1 MKWKVNGKCSDCVLE
16 GVVLDFAVVV
26 DGGCGLIGEGDV
38 LCIVGCVYWWRC
50 GSVEV
55 DSVMA
60 ECIVVVIMKDNEWEI
75 VEYVV
80 DMVVF
85 VELWV
90 DGLASRMAIL
100 RMVFC
105 GS

>member
-1 MKWKVNGKCSDCVLE
+1 
-16 GVVLDFAVVV
+16 
-26 DGGCGLIGEGDV
+26 
-38 LCIVGCVYWWRC
+38 
-50 GSVEV
+50 
-55 DSVMA
+55 MA
-60 ECIVVVIMKDNEWEI
+60 ECIVVVIMKDNGWKI

-80 DMVVF
+80 DMVVL
-85 VELWV
+85 VELQV

>member
-1 MKWKVNGKCSDCVLE
+1 M
-16 GVVLDFAVVV
+16 
-26 DGGCGLIGEGDV
+26 
-38 LCIVGCVYWWRC
+38 
-50 GSVEV
+50 

-60 ECIVVVIMKDNEWEI
+60 ERIVVVIMKDNGWEI